1 MADTTRTDGDTWTIT
16 TSVGFTALLVAA
28 ARAVETERAD
38 ALARDPYAR
47 VFLEA
52 AGDPRAIALADA
64 GDGAG
69 NPMAATRHLGVRT
82 RYFDDFVAAA
92 VAAGVRQI
100 VILAAGLDSRAYR
113 LDLPAGTVVYEL
125 DQPEVLAFK
134 ESTLA
139 ERGAAPAA
147 ELRHVPVDLRDDWPA
162 ALQSSGFDG
171 AVPTAWLV
179 EGLLPYLPAAA
190 QVLLFER
197 IVELSAP
204 GSRVA
209 VEGQNGPLDL
219 DGFRAI
225 TEKYSQKGNPLGDFD
240 VTSLFVADE
249 DRSDPAE
256 FLTAQGW
263 TVTRAGNPVELGRS
277 YGVQDTVPADASL
290 MADTIGYF
298 TAALPAD

>member
-1 MADTTRTDGDTWTIT
+1 MASSARTDGDTWTIT

-28 ARAVETERAD
+28 ARAVETERPD
-38 ALARDPYAR
+38 ALAQDPYAR

-52 AGDPRAIALADA
+52 AGDPRAVALADA
-64 GDGAG
+64 GDGEG

-82 RYFDDFVAAA
+82 RFFDDFVRDA
-92 VAAGVRQI
+92 VAAGTRQI

-134 ESTLA
+134 EETLDA
-139 ERGAAPAA
+139 HRARPAA
-147 ELRHVPVDLRDDWPA
+147 GLRHVPIDLRDDWPT
-162 ALQSSGFDG
+162 ALRSTGFDG
-171 AVPTAWLV
+171 AAPTAWLV

-190 QVLLFER
+190 QALLFER

-209 VEGQNGPLDL
+209 VEGQLGPLDL
-219 DGFRAI
+219 DRFRAI
-225 TEKYSQKGNPLGDFD
+225 TEKYSQEGNPLGDFD

-249 DRSDPAE
+249 DRDDPVD

-263 TVTRAGNPVELGRS
+263 TVERAGNPVELGHS
-277 YGVQDTVPADASL
+277 YGVQDTVPADAAL

-298 TAALPAD
+298 TAALPAR

>member
-1 MADTTRTDGDTWTIT
+1 MAGTTRTDGDTWTIT

-38 ALARDPYAR
+38 ALAHDPFAR

-52 AGDPRAIALADA
+52 AADHRAIALADA

-82 RYFDDFVAAA
+82 RFFDDFVRGA
-92 VAAGVRQI
+92 VAAGVRQV

-134 ESTLA
+134 EEALRS
-139 ERGAAPAA
+139 RGTAPVAG
-147 ELRHVPVDLRDDWPA
+147 LRHVPVDLRDDWPA
-162 ALQSSGFDG
+162 ALRSSGFDD
-171 AVPTAWLV
+171 AAPTAWLV

-190 QVLLFER
+190 QALLFER
-197 IVELSAP
+197 VVAHSAR

-219 DGFRAI
+219 EGFRAV
-225 TEKYSQKGNPLGDFD
+225 TEKYAQKGNPLGDFD

-249 DRSDPAE
+249 DRADPAE
-256 FLTAQGW
+256 YLSAHGW
-263 TVTRAGNPVELGRS
+263 AVERAGNPVELGRS
-277 YGVQDTVPADASL
+277 YGVQDTVPADAELLS
-290 MADTIGYF
+290 DTIGYF

>member
-1 MADTTRTDGDTWTIT
+1 MTDTTRTDGDTWTIT

-28 ARAVETERAD
+28 ARAVETERPD
-38 ALARDPYAR
+38 ALARDPFAR

-52 AGDPRAIALADA
+52 AGDPRAVALADA

-82 RYFDDFVAAA
+82 RYFDDFVQAA

-113 LDLPAGTVVYEL
+113 LELPAGTVVYEL

-134 ESTLA
+134 EETLA

-147 ELRHVPVDLRDDWPA
+147 GLRLVPVDLREDWPA

-171 AVPTAWLV
+171 AAPTAWLV

-190 QVLLFER
+190 QALLFER
-197 IVELSAP
+197 IVEHSAP

-219 DGFRAI
+219 DGFRAV

-249 DRSDPAE
+249 DRADPAE
-256 FLTAQGW
+256 YLSSHGW
-263 TVTRAGNPVELGRS
+263 AVERAGSPVELGRS
-277 YGVQDTVPADASL
+277 YGVEGTVPADAEVLS
-290 MADTIGYF
+290 ATIGYF
-298 TAALPAD
+298 TATLPTD